1 MVAHFPELGSFH
13 HAAVRPGTNQFAAY
27 DGDRVKLVDWQTRQ
41 TVLTLPLSYGAFRLA
56 WSPDGRWL
64 AVGGN
69 ALEIQVHDV
78 IDGRT
83 RVFRGNRDTVYDVH
97 FDVTGQRLAA
107 TSSEGASLI
116 WDFADGQLLDLAT
129 DRRLLRWGTAGRAGW
144 LVPDQRLELWRT
156 VDAAGYSA
164 RRGADETAD
173 PWQMDVSADGRSVAC
188 LSPGRGLLTWEL
200 ASNASP
206 VLVPFPGIVSFGFD
220 PRNPEVHLIRDQRVE
235 TTGFPSASDGRAT
248 GGTGV
253 ASWETEPSQGATRVV
268 TSADGGTRALT
279 QLSPGRVWIRARG
292 RDGEVRIPEIQ
303 HSSTAYEPSSPH
315 GAGPIALSPNGRW
328 LACGA
333 DGFAGTWIY
342 DTRSGQRVQRLD
354 PRMGGVHF
362 SPDSRWLVLGTP
374 AEVRLFHTANW
385 TEAWSRPREVAS
397 SHWFATVAIAPDGR
411 QVAFATSPHQIALL
425 ETGTGRE
432 LVRLESPGG
441 LPILSL
447 RWSPDGEALL
457 AMERDSSVDIWRP
470 RALQGELAW
479 LGLGWGDGENKIG
492 EAGGARGTT
501 LPGWIA
507 LGVLLTAGAVAAVAL
522 LSLRRHRR
530 LIEDFS
536 RSESLAVSRE
546 RELEI
551 ERRLSQLKSSFVSMV
566 SHEFRTPLG
575 ITMSAVELLQ
585 HYSDRI
591 PPEKREALLADIHG
605 STRHMSDL
613 MEQVLLLGRAEA
625 GKLGFR
631 PALLDLPALAR
642 RLAEETSLA
651 TQQRCPLEV
660 RLEGTL
666 EGAVGDEALLRHI
679 LGNLLSNATKYSPA
693 GAPVEL
699 IVRRES
705 SEAIVQVRDRG
716 IGIPEE
722 DLPQLFQAFHRAGN
736 VGKIP
741 GTGLGLAIVKR
752 CVTLHHGSVEV
763 ASPRGA
769 GTEFTV
775 RLPLFSEPPVA
786 GEIRLSSDGARP
798 GTVAG
803 YDA

>member
-1 MVAHFPELGSFH
+1 V
-13 HAAVRPGTNQFAAY
+13 Q
-27 DGDRVKLVDWQTRQ
+27 
-41 TVLTLPLSYGAFRLA
+41 
-56 WSPDGRWL
+56 
-64 AVGGN
+64 
-69 ALEIQVHDV
+69 
-78 IDGRT
+78 
-83 RVFRGNRDTVYDVH
+83 
-97 FDVTGQRLAA
+97 
-107 TSSEGASLI
+107 
-116 WDFADGQLLDLAT
+116 
-129 DRRLLRWGTAGRAGW
+129 
-144 LVPDQRLELWRT
+144 
-156 VDAAGYSA
+156 
-164 RRGADETAD
+164 
-173 PWQMDVSADGRSVAC
+173 
-188 LSPGRGLLTWEL
+188 
-200 ASNASP
+200 
-206 VLVPFPGIVSFGFD
+206 FPGIVSFGFD
-220 PRNPEVHLIRDQRVE
+220 PRNPELHLILDQRVE
-235 TTGFPSASDGRAT
+235 TMRLPTASDGRAT

-253 ASWETEPSQGATRVV
+253 VSWKTEPAPGATRVV
-268 TSADGGTRALT
+268 TSADGRTQALT
-279 QLSPGRVWIRARG
+279 LFSPGRVWIRTRG
-292 RDGEVRIPEIQ
+292 REGEIQLPEIQ

-315 GAGPIALSPNGRW
+315 GAGPIALSPDGRW

-342 DTRSGQRVQRLD
+342 ETQSGQRIHRLD
-354 PRMGGVHF
+354 ARMGGVHF
-362 SPDSRWLVLGTP
+362 SPDGRWLVLGTP
-374 AEVRLFHTANW
+374 GELRLFRAGDW
-385 TEAWSRPREVAS
+385 TEAWSRPRETES
-397 SHWFATVAIAPDGR
+397 SHWFATVAIAPDGQ
-411 QVAFATSPHQIALL
+411 QVAFATSPYQVALL
-425 ETGTGRE
+425 ETDTGRE

-441 LPILSL
+441 TPILSL
-447 RWSPDGEALL
+447 RWSPSGEELL
-457 AMERDSSVDIWRP
+457 AMERASSVDIWRP
-470 RALQGELAW
+470 RALQRELAL
-479 LGLGWGDGENKIG
+479 LGLGWGGPASESGVPGD
-492 EAGGARGTT
+492 ARGGTR
-501 LPGWIA
+501 PGWIA
-507 LGVLLTAGAVAAVAL
+507 LGVLLTAGVVAAVAL

-631 PALLDLPALAR
+631 PAPLDLPALAR

-651 TQQRCPLEV
+651 TQHRCPWEV

-679 LGNLLSNATKYSPA
+679 LGNLLSNGAKYSPA

-699 IVRRES
+699 IVRRERN
-705 SEAIVQVRDRG
+705 EAIIKVRDRG

-722 DLPQLFQAFHRAGN
+722 DLSQLFQAFHRGGN

-741 GTGLGLAIVKR
+741 GNGLGLAIVKR
-752 CVTLHHGSVEV
+752 CVTLHLGSVEV
-763 ASPRGA
+763 ASPRGGA

-775 RLPLFSEPPVA
+775 RLPLFSEPPVV
-786 GEIRLSSDGARP
+786 GQIRLSSDGARP
-798 GTVAG
+798 ANVAG
-803 YDA
+803 SGA